1 MLPFRVL
8 NAAVDH
14 AFQRFLRL
22 SDFAIDVLHGFGGIV
37 EHTDFHESNGLTR
50 FVTGAQNQGVTRV
63 ELHHLL
69 TLKVINAL

>member
-1 MLPFRVL
+1 MLPFRII

-14 AFQRFLRL
+14 PFQRFLRL
-22 SDFAIDVLHGFGGIV
+22 GNFAIDVLHGFGGIIQ
-37 EHTDFHESNGLTR
+37 HADLHQPNGLTR
-50 FVTGAQNQGVTRV
+50 LIARTQNQRVTRV